1 MGKPLEE
8 KSEPT
13 NRQIRS
19 GTKCNSKQTVEK
31 SNERPEWLPDGWN
44 VDFRT
49 RRSGANMGHGY
60 KCYINPSGNKFY
72 SKPEV
77 LRYLETV
84 NSNSCT
90 SNKEQICKGNDA
102 IEKFTAKD
110 LPPGLITE
118 IKIRKGS
125 NGNRIDLDVIEKSSA
140 EDLPPGWITE
150 AKVRKGGNGNK
161 KDLFYVDPAS
171 GYVFRSKKD
180 ALRYLK
186 SGDIN
191 TCVLKPF
198 KRHIKDEDKITP
210 SSTGKKQKVKH
221 SATKRQLFVD
231 ANDLKKGQVVTDSSG
246 MMVAPVP
253 LSEPLVTNQSL
264 ENAVAHSPEMKKTS
278 DPDDVQE
285 KNRVVNVLEHAS
297 KKNHGNRSLSKTKES
312 DVARRVSRRLS
323 GAEPDQLTNVDNEQ
337 TLQVS
342 KRNLRKSRS
351 DLDTDLTNKS
361 FQQLNGVLE
370 IEPSHKMQ
378 GEVLLNSNKS
388 SNKKEQ
394 QILCRTSKRLAG
406 FEPELN
412 GSISNERAPEYSK
425 KSKGKATAT
434 FQQSDGRPIMELAD
448 HASINGESSN
458 KGRKIPETRP
468 ITCDQL
474 KKFDDEEMNNDE
486 KSEPEQ
492 SLAFH
497 YSWSDPCLEFAIQTV
512 TSALPA
518 EDSVGNLPARV
529 SETDM
534 FAKNKLVEGI
544 SGSSS
549 AKNSSVNSK
558 KSKNKKELTRP
569 RRLSKRLAGN
579 EPEIL
584 PTEKA
589 IEYAARKSCNEKP
602 AATAIL
608 INEVSGHLHAK
619 EESKLIVQESDRLKT
634 LCGESSSKS
643 EKSYDTQTVTDE
655 QLQAANVDDNKS
667 DPQFPSPFGDSWSD
681 PCLEFA
687 IKTLTGSLPVE
698 APAAA
703 DILPVMDID
712 INDPPNKELLECM
725 EQKSTNEEARDNPN
739 PSQTKKVFN
748 TVCQPLKQD
757 LNQPELTIFSTSC
770 GNDPKFATRESYKD
784 EVSITR
790 NSIGRESQRI
800 EASNARQIDINK
812 TILEEEPSEEKHV
825 LEGESVAEKP
835 QPETINLD
843 YTERAFCVPF
853 MDSWSDPC
861 LDFAFKTLTGTT
873 IPVEENIAIQGGF
886 QEPVNRH
893 DQRNGSLTVP
903 DFGFTSISHSHRGL
917 SFLNDIGEKSNPGQ
931 QSSTSSSFLP
941 QEKPSVHGFSGVAP
955 QEQFFQYS
963 NNFQKR

>member
-1 MGKPLEE
+1 MGKSLEE

-19 GTKCNSKQTVEK
+19 STKCNSKQTVEK

-90 SNKEQICKGNDA
+90 SNKEEICKGNDA

-150 AKVRKGGNGNK
+150 AKVRKGGNGNR

-198 KRHIKDEDKITP
+198 KRHIEDEDKITP

-264 ENAVAHSPEMKKTS
+264 ENAVPHTPEMKKTS

-285 KNRVVNVLEHAS
+285 KNRVVHVLEHAS
-297 KKNHGNRSLSKTKES
+297 KKNHGNRSLFKTKES
-312 DVARRVSRRLS
+312 NVARRVSRRLS

-378 GEVLLNSNKS
+378 GEVLLNSDKS

-458 KGRKIPETRP
+458 KGRKFPETRP

-608 INEVSGHLHAK
+608 INEVSGHLHAR

-698 APAAA
+698 APAA
-703 DILPVMDID
+703 ILPVMDID

-725 EQKSTNEEARDNPN
+725 EQKSTNEEVRDNPN

-748 TVCQPLKQD
+748 TACQPLKQD

-784 EVSITR
+784 EDSITR

-886 QEPVNRH
+886 REPVNRH
-893 DQRNGSLTVP
+893 DQRNGGLTVP
-903 DFGFTSISHSHRGL
+903 DFGFTSISDSHRGL